1 MYKKL
6 NKSSRLSNLPD
17 KCPAIRKLPFSSF
30 VSKNEIDEIAFI
42 SMSPESAL
50 LSIRDEPIE
59 HKGGSLSS

>member
-1 MYKKL
+1 MAE
-6 NKSSRLSNLPD
+6 P
-17 KCPAIRKLPFSSF
+17 IRKLPFSSF
-30 VSKNEIDEIAFI
+30 VSKNEIAFI